1 MPPLHRSHMCVMH
14 VLLSAHLRLCFP
26 VDGVVSVLCSGVE
39 CRSICSVY
47 LTLLQRAVICLYSNV
62 MYGVYLRMYSRKHVQ
77 MSYLSVSFT
86 GYCMRGASNLHCL
99 AHSPFRLCFHTV
111 KWTAKHTRACT
122 VYKGKE
128 GVVIHILTLLKNEF
142 WHYNQLDCTCSL
154 HMSAVSAVCACSPLR
169 MCTFSAIL
177 LLTAVLCLCV
187 CGKEVTITSL
197 VPLSG
202 LNCCSNRWVWVSRG
216 LLSANSETL

>member
-1 MPPLHRSHMCVMH
+1 MSCTVRCALPWTAHLQLQRGSEVTRPFTQNIGITHIYLHNTYMPPLHRSHMCVMH

-111 KWTAKHTRACT
+111 K
-122 VYKGKE
+122 
-128 GVVIHILTLLKNEF
+128 
-142 WHYNQLDCTCSL
+142 
-154 HMSAVSAVCACSPLR
+154 
-169 MCTFSAIL
+169 
-177 LLTAVLCLCV
+177 
-187 CGKEVTITSL
+187 
-197 VPLSG
+197 
-202 LNCCSNRWVWVSRG
+202 
-216 LLSANSETL
+216 